1 MLELKTTQ
9 FSGFYSFTINLRFVY
24 CTVLENAWKTA
35 LTHLP
40 YYSTGQ
46 VAGKLEKPRLKA
58 SKFWSWSS
66 FCGSNR
72 LWLWLSLL
80 LPKCDYISINTFLW
94 LMHKIFK
101 LLIFKMQE
109 CLICFALCV
118 AQCAKR
124 DTSKCAFPLP
134 SSIQIKKKKNIQ
146 QAATNPLKKIHQ
158 HYPSLTQTSWLML
171 FTLEWSIIS
180 FKYVTY

>member
-134 SSIQIKKKKNIQ
+134 SSIQIKKKKNPTSSNQPSKENSPALPIL
-146 QAATNPLKKIHQ
+146 NPNLMTHAIYPWMIHN
-158 HYPSLTQTSWLML
+158 
-171 FTLEWSIIS
+171 FI
-180 FKYVTY
+180 